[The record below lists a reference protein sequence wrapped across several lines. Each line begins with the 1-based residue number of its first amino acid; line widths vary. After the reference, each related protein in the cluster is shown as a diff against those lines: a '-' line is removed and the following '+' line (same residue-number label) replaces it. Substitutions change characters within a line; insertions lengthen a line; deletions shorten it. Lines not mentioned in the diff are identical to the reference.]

1 MVLSSLFLFLMAAAA
16 AQPVPKPVN
25 GWREYPL
32 RDGVISIQPVKWRT
46 DKLLVPVQ
54 AGKGLEYKLT
64 MKKGEGL
71 VYNISYGALID
82 PKLMV
87 VEFHGHTKQ
96 VNGVGDLMFYSKTG
110 GSPESGVFTAPW
122 DGIHGWYLK
131 NDSPKDVVVIAGAR
145 GLLRARKIASA
156 FRRMA
161 YASRRTT
168 ALRQPLNRPASVEML
183 EQIALRAADPTRSA
197 SSTAARSSGDRR
209 AARRRS
215 ARGTPDRSRCR

>member
-1 MVLSSLFLFLMAAAA
+1 MRIEGRAYTAHIMTRTPRTSCRASRSCLAASVVAA
-16 AQPVPKPVN
+16 STPQQVPAAVN

-32 RDGVISIQPVKWRT
+32 RDGVISIQPAKWRT
-46 DKLLVPVQ
+46 DKLLVPVP

-71 VYNISYGALID
+71 VYNISYGALSD

-96 VNGVGDLMFYSKTG
+96 VDGVGDLMFYSKTG

-131 NDSPKDVVVIAGAR
+131 NDSPKDVVAILELAG
-145 GLLRARKIASA
+145 
-156 FRRMA
+156 F
-161 YASRRTT
+161 YA
-168 ALRQPLNRPASVEML
+168 L
-183 EQIALRAADPTRSA
+183 EK
-197 SSTAARSSGDRR
+197 
-209 AARRRS
+209 
-215 ARGTPDRSRCR
+215 

>member
-1 MVLSSLFLFLMAAAA
+1 MTRTHAVLSSLSLLLAASVVAA
-16 AQPVPKPVN
+16 STPQQVPAAVN

-46 DKLLVPVQ
+46 DTVDVPVP

-71 VYNISYGALID
+71 VYSISYGALSD

-96 VNGVGDLMFYSKTG
+96 VDGVGDLMFYSKTG

-131 NDSPKDVVVIAGAR
+131 NDSAKDVVAILELAG
-145 GLLRARKIASA
+145 
-156 FRRMA
+156 F
-161 YASRRTT
+161 YA
-168 ALRQPLNRPASVEML
+168 L
-183 EQIALRAADPTRSA
+183 EK
-197 SSTAARSSGDRR
+197 
-209 AARRRS
+209 
-215 ARGTPDRSRCR
+215 

>member
-1 MVLSSLFLFLMAAAA
+1 MTHTLAILSSLWLLLASAQ
-16 AQPVPKPVN
+16 QPVPPPVPAAVN

-32 RDGVISIQPVKWRT
+32 RDGVVSIQPGPWRT
-46 DKLLVPVQ
+46 DTINVPVP

-71 VYNISYGALID
+71 VYNISYAALGD

-87 VEFHGHTKQ
+87 VEFHGHTSQ

-131 NDSPKDVVVIAGAR
+131 NDSPKDVVVTLQLAG
-145 GLLRARKIASA
+145 
-156 FRRMA
+156 F
-161 YASRRTT
+161 YAI
-168 ALRQPLNRPASVEML
+168 EK
-183 EQIALRAADPTRSA
+183 
-197 SSTAARSSGDRR
+197 
-209 AARRRS
+209 
-215 ARGTPDRSRCR
+215 